1 MGMGRC
7 GAFRGRRC
15 REVPARLER
24 LVLRALAEGEV
35 TESRASEL
43 LAVPADALRTRLRC
57 A

>member
-1 MGMGRC
+1 M
-7 GAFRGRRC
+7 
-15 REVPARLER
+15 
-24 LVLRALAEGEV
+24 LRALAEGEV